1 MKKNILS
8 IAGKPGLYAL
18 VSRGNRM
25 LIVEAL
31 ESGKRVPA
39 YANDRITSLGDIAIY
54 TEDEEVPLLEVLQAV
69 KEKEGGKETAFN
81 FRKAS
86 KEELFAYFEEVLPK
100 FDQDRVHPSDI
111 KKLLAWYNLLVKSGN
126 TDFTDEEPETAATEA
141 EAAVPKAAEE
151 EAKAE

>member
-1 MKKNILS
+1 MKKTILS

-31 ESGKRVPA
+31 ETGKRLPA
-39 YANDRITSLGDIAIY
+39 YSNDRITSLNDIAIY
-54 TEDEEVPLLEVLQAV
+54 TEDEEVPLLDVLQAV

-81 FRKAS
+81 FKKAS
-86 KEELFAYFEEVLPK
+86 KEELFSYFEEVLPK

-111 KKLLAWYNLLVKSGN
+111 KKLLSWYNLLVKSGN
-126 TDFTDEEPETAATEA
+126 TDF
-141 EAAVPKAAEE
+141 EE
-151 EAKAE
+151 EAQEETQEVSDGDAAKAE

>member
-1 MKKNILS
+1 MKKTILS

-31 ESGKRVPA
+31 ETGKRVPA
-39 YANDRITSLGDIAIY
+39 YANDRITSLNDIAIY
-54 TEDEEVPLLEVLQAV
+54 TEDEEIPLLDVLQAV

-81 FRKAS
+81 FKKAS
-86 KEELFAYFEEVLPK
+86 KDELFSYFEEVLPK

-111 KKLLAWYNLLVKSGN
+111 KKLLSWYNLLVKSGN
-126 TDFTDEEPETAATEA
+126 ADFEEETSKEVAEAPAQDAPEA
-141 EAAVPKAAEE
+141 E
-151 EAKAE
+151 

>member
-1 MKKNILS
+1 MKKTILS

-31 ESGKRVPA
+31 ETGKRVPA
-39 YANDRITSLGDIAIY
+39 YSNDRITSLNDIAIY
-54 TEDEEVPLLEVLQAV
+54 TEDEEVPLLDVLQAV

-81 FRKAS
+81 FKKAS
-86 KEELFAYFEEVLPK
+86 KEELFSYFEEVLPK

-111 KKLLAWYNLLVKSGN
+111 KKLLSWYNLLVKSGN
-126 TDFTDEEPETAATEA
+126 TDF
-141 EAAVPKAAEE
+141 EE
-151 EAKAE
+151 EAQEETQEVSDGDAAKAE

>member
-1 MKKNILS
+1 MKKTILS

-31 ESGKRVPA
+31 ETGKRVPA

-54 TEDEEVPLLEVLQAV
+54 TEDEEVPLLDVLQSV
-69 KEKEGGKETAFN
+69 KEKEGGKEITFN
-81 FRKAS
+81 FKKAS
-86 KEELFAYFEEVLPK
+86 KDELFSYFEEVLPK

-111 KKLLAWYNLLVKSGN
+111 KKLLSWYNLLVKSGN
-126 TDFTDEEPETAATEA
+126 TDFEEETPATD
-141 EAAVPKAAEE
+141 EAAVPAEE
-151 EAKAE
+151 APKE

>member
-1 MKKNILS
+1 MKKTILS

-31 ESGKRVPA
+31 ETGKRVPA
-39 YANDRITSLGDIAIY
+39 YSNDRITSLNDIAIY
-54 TEDEEVPLLEVLQAV
+54 TEDEEVPLLDVLQAV

-81 FRKAS
+81 FKKAS
-86 KEELFAYFEEVLPK
+86 KEELFSYFEEVLPK

-111 KKLLAWYNLLVKSGN
+111 KKLLSWYNLLVKSGN
-126 TDFTDEEPETAATEA
+126 TDF
-141 EAAVPKAAEE
+141 EE
-151 EAKAE
+151 EAQEEAPEVSDVDAAKAE